1 LEPVKGWK
9 ECGACGVVLMNKR
22 GQCPKCGKYLQNKNH
37 AKVVSFSGHTFR
49 SKAES
54 ERFTHLAWKQQAGL
68 IQGLLHHP
76 PKITLLPGL
85 TWSVDFYYF
94 DLDRKE
100 ATWEEFK
107 GKEEPEYL
115 AKLAVWKYL
124 GPGFLRVV
132 KKTAG
137 LFCVSQEVS
146 PLGIERLGTDLLS
159 LRSCSPAWPG

>member
-1 LEPVKGWK
+1 MKGWK
-9 ECGACGVVLMNKR
+9 ECPKDGIVLMTKR

-37 AKVVSFSGHTFR
+37 AKIVAFSGETFR
-49 SKAES
+49 SQAEAD
-54 ERFTHLAWKQQAGL
+54 RFKVLAFKQQAGH
-68 IQGLLHHP
+68 IRGLVHHP

-94 DLDRKE
+94 DTERKE

-115 AKLAVWKYL
+115 VKLAVWRYL

-132 KKTAG
+132 KKDRG
-137 LFCVSQEVS
+137 LFTVAQEVS
-146 PLGIERLGTDLLS
+146 PLGLERLAADLIPF
-159 LRSCSPAWPG
+159 RAPAAFAWPG